1 MYPRKLE
8 DMSEMPYTRGNKI
21 NMSLTLDPEVYYAL
35 NEARGKIPAT
45 TYCNMILQELFGVEQ

>member
-8 DMSEMPYTRGNKI
+8 DMSKMPHMRGNKVK
-21 NMSLTLDPEVYYAL
+21 MSLTFDPEVYYAL
-35 NEARGKIPAT
+35 NDARGKIPAT

>member
-8 DMSEMPYTRGNKI
+8 DMNKMPVIRGNKLK
-21 NMSLTLDPEVYYAL
+21 MSLTLDPEVYYAL

-45 TYCNMILQELFGVEQ
+45 TYCNMILEELFGVDR